1 MCSTKNVKIKDYNV
15 FTIRMTPEMMKMVE
29 YLKDKKMINKT
40 NIIRLAISEMYS
52 KEKAKENKMED

>member
-1 MCSTKNVKIKDYNV
+1 M
-15 FTIRMTPEMMKMVE
+15 MEMLE

-40 NIIRLAISEMYS
+40 NIVRLAISEMYS

>member
-1 MCSTKNVKIKDYNV
+1 MCSERKVKIKDYNV
-15 FTIRMTPEMMKMVE
+15 FTIRMTPDMMKMVE

-52 KEKAKENKMED
+52 KEKAKEKQMED